1 MAKDHDIEKKQIK
14 KAAMN
19 YAILYYKNK
28 SRELTNIFTSES
40 IRMLEK
46 YTYLRRHLMERDQQI
61 LLAANRN
68 VTQEYIILDLRN
80 FI

>member
-1 MAKDHDIEKKQIK
+1 MLSVHEMEKKQIK

-28 SRELTNIFTSES
+28 SKELTNIFTIES
-40 IRMLEK
+40 IKMLEK
-46 YTYLRRHLMERDQQI
+46 YTYLRRHLIERDQQI
-61 LLAANRN
+61 LIAANRN
-68 VTQEYIILDLRN
+68 VSQEEIISDLRN

>member
-1 MAKDHDIEKKQIK
+1 MALQQKIKKMIIDHDIEKKQIK

-46 YTYLRRHLMERDQQI
+46 YTFLRRHLMERDQQI
-61 LLAANRN
+61 LIAANRN
-68 VTQEYIILDLRN
+68 VA
-80 FI
+80 

>member
-1 MAKDHDIEKKQIK
+1 
-14 KAAMN
+14 MN

-46 YTYLRRHLMERDQQI
+46 YTYLRRHLMERD
-61 LLAANRN
+61 
-68 VTQEYIILDLRN
+68 
-80 FI
+80 

>member
-1 MAKDHDIEKKQIK
+1 MLNDHDIEKKQIK

-46 YTYLRRHLMERDQQI
+46 YTYLRRHLMERDQ
-61 LLAANRN
+61 
-68 VTQEYIILDLRN
+68 
-80 FI
+80 